1 MQVYICVWIYTHT
14 HTHTHM
20 YIYILQFTYTH
31 IYRHICMYTNIHVYL
46 HTGFRANSA
55 LVWTIGQPSFAR
67 HLSQN
72 GGHTRCPHGAKAIAV
87 GPNTSKHTGHGRS
100 PALSSCLCNAGFE
113 TAWNGELPSCT
124 ACESGTYKAAPGSES
139 ACTLCEGALPHS
151 TSAVDSGSASCVC
164 RAGLRNWSWGFTA
177 PECNGPLPPRG
188 HTC

>member
-1 MQVYICVWIYTHT
+1 MCMDLHT

-139 ACTLCEGALPHS
+139 ACTLCEGALSSYYQQVLPFF
-151 TSAVDSGSASCVC
+151 ASQTLHKIIFFKKKFRRCK
-164 RAGLRNWSWGFTA
+164 
-177 PECNGPLPPRG
+177 
-188 HTC
+188 